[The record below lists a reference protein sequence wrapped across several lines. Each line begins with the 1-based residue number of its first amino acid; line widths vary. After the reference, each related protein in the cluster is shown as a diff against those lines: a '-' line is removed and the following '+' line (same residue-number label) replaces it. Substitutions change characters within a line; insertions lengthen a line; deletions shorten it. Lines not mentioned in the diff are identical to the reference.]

1 MSVIGAIQAGTV
13 DVVREGLFIGAFMDA
28 GSALD
33 APEIAGGFFELV
45 LGLGWRLFLLGLED
59 VADDL
64 QSGELLAGAWCLGA
78 GWWTVS
84 VSLLE
89 YAGFSQSLF

>member
-1 MSVIGAIQAGTV
+1 MLSVIGAIQAGTV

-33 APEIAGGFFELV
+33 APEIAGGFLELV
-45 LGLGWRLFLLGLED
+45 LVFGWRLLLLVLKD

-64 QSGELLAGAWCLGA
+64 QSGELFAGACCLWA
-78 GWWTVS
+78 GWWTVG

-89 YAGFSQSLF
+89 NAGLS